1 MNMNKQ
7 FYMGL
12 LMAFLILS
20 ACEKNGATPEN
31 PTDQNV
37 QELIT
42 TVILNGYDKN
52 NPTDATKQFSI
63 SWKDLDGTGG
73 NAPTTDTLTLDSG
86 VTYQVE
92 LLLLDQSKTP
102 FDTISNE
109 VFEERNEHQFF
120 YTLSSALTQKINV
133 VRLDYDTN
141 VPALPLGL
149 ILQINPV
156 ATTSFATPFLG
167 SLTIVLSHY
176 DGVPKTN
183 VPSTE
188 SDLDI
193 TFPVKLK

>member
-1 MNMNKQ
+1 MNKQ
-7 FYMGL
+7 FYIGL

-20 ACEKNGATPEN
+20 ACKKNGATPEN
-31 PTDQNV
+31 PTNQNA

-52 NPTDATKQFSI
+52 NPTDATKHFSI

-73 NAPTTDTLTLDSG
+73 NTPTTDTLTLDTG

-92 LLLLDQSKTP
+92 VLLLDQSKTP

-109 VFEERNEHQFF
+109 VFEERNVHQFF

-133 VRLDYDTN
+133 LRLDYDTN

-149 ILQINPV
+149 SLQINPV
-156 ATTSFATPFLG
+156 ATAPFATPFIG
-167 SLTIVLSHY
+167 SLNIVLSHY
-176 DGVPKTN
+176 DGVPKTTT
-183 VPSTE
+183 PSTE